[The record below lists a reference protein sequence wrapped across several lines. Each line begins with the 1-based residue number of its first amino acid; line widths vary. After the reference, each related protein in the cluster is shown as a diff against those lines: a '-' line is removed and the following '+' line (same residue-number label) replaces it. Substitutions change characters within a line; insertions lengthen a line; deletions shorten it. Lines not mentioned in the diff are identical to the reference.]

1 MITLFSCLLH
11 TNRLYLHTNE
21 YKRKHYDM
29 NSSHRIPISVRISQ
43 EDADFIAD
51 LHIEGAHTP
60 SEKIRELLKQARL
73 AHTQQRDYSHALQQA
88 EQFLQT
94 AKHDVLY
101 LEKELGIHSPILAR
115 MFDWI
120 PDLCATLAADLPP
133 TASLTD
139 LQKYER
145 EVMWRIVRLSNSILQ
160 LAITGKGAAYDD
172 TVLQQLDNTLKLAQI
187 VQQHY
192 GTERETNE

>member
-1 MITLFSCLLH
+1 M
-11 TNRLYLHTNE
+11 
-21 YKRKHYDM
+21 
-29 NSSHRIPISVRISQ
+29 
-43 EDADFIAD
+43 
-51 LHIEGAHTP
+51 
-60 SEKIRELLKQARL
+60 LKQAQVL

-120 PDLCATLAADLPP
+120 PDLCATLWCADLPP

>member
-1 MITLFSCLLH
+1 
-11 TNRLYLHTNE
+11 
-21 YKRKHYDM
+21 
-29 NSSHRIPISVRISQ
+29 
-43 EDADFIAD
+43 
-51 LHIEGAHTP
+51 
-60 SEKIRELLKQARL
+60 
-73 AHTQQRDYSHALQQA
+73 
-88 EQFLQT
+88 
-94 AKHDVLY
+94 
-101 LEKELGIHSPILAR
+101 

-133 TASLTD
+133 AASLTD

-192 GTERETNE
+192 GTERKTHE